1 MDIVA
6 IIVSLSSLIT
16 SLVVLKKL
24 SGPIKVDITLP
35 KQEIQV
41 IIPYEAE
48 TLELSSEEPM
58 EPLPKTESDNQSR
71 FAWKNQTG
79 IPIGVDYAPSP
90 GIAPPK
96 SGPMQRPSGF
106 YR

>member
-1 MDIVA
+1 MELVA
-6 IIVSLSSLIT
+6 IIVSISSLIT

-24 SGPIKVDITLP
+24 SGPIKVNVDIAQ
-35 KQEIQV
+35 QEV
-41 IIPYEAE
+41 PVYIPAE
-48 TLELSSEEPM
+48 SEVLELSKEEPM
-58 EPLPKTESDNQSR
+58 EPLPKTEPNNRLQS
-71 FAWKNQTG
+71 AWKNETG
-79 IPIGVDYAPSP
+79 IPMGVDYAPSP